1 MTNSECRLI
10 RILILVPLI
19 FVKMSVA
26 NVSARSH
33 DSTYCQAWRLFEKK
47 HYNNSQVFLD
57 KYLEE
62 SKEDDFLVEDVNYY
76 NALSSM
82 KLGRVYGEY
91 QLLDFAKEYPDT
103 KKSMMA
109 HYVLGNTCLQNQEF
123 NKAIDYYTKVDI
135 AILDSKAANSLN
147 YNLAYSYLSIKD
159 FKNSL
164 PLFSKLADCDNMYKV
179 DASYYAGFIEFRNDN
194 YENSIRFLT
203 KISEEKK
210 YKPIV
215 PYLIAQNLYRQK
227 KFDDLIFYIGELKE
241 KKLEI
246 KNKNDLELL
255 LAEAFFFKKDYI
267 QAIQAYESYFINATE
282 IIDSAVLYRLAYS
295 FYMTNNMEKAERYFT
310 KLTFESSPLGQLAC
324 YYMGAIFIDKKE
336 FDKALATFEV
346 ASKLDFD
353 KNISEQSALNYAKI
367 NFSIKNYDAA
377 IQAFLDFKNQY
388 PKSNSINE
396 VDQLLSLAYMSTN
409 NYDLAIAHIEGLE
422 KPSPNILKVYQKI
435 TFLRAVQSFNIG
447 DYDAAMSMTDK
458 SLKYKNDDK
467 IVQHAKLLQGDIFA
481 MQSKY
486 DRAMKQYEQVLQSKQ
501 YDSFVMQ
508 MAIYG
513 LGYAYFNMQDYK
525 NAYEYFLKLENANAI
540 PNMYKLDAKLR
551 LADSCYAIKSY
562 HKALTLYQSCE
573 SYNNAH
579 CIYYEG
585 MIYNILGLTEKAH
598 DCFGQILSRYTDSIY
613 YENALF
619 ENASTFLKEN
629 KYDKTVDSFS
639 FFIEKRP
646 KSILVP
652 KALLYRAIS
661 WHNMKKYDQAIGDY
675 VSVLDRYID
684 SPCAENALLGIQQ
697 SLIAQG
703 RSEDF
708 AKYLDEYKINSQDSE
723 SIEKAIFV
731 GCRAVFY
738 EQQYDA
744 AVIQLTSFIAKYP
757 KSSLLSEA
765 HYLLGE
771 SFYILGK
778 YQDSIKYY
786 EYVLSDEQSP
796 CFTKVLFRL
805 ASVHQTL
812 KEFDSALLFF
822 EKLKNY
828 AKTDKEKSVALEGAV
843 KAAFAL
849 KKYNEAKENASL
861 YMNQPSLP
869 IKSSNEVNLILAKV
883 AIEQAE
889 LHEAKRLLVIIAK
902 STISVQAAEAQ
913 YLLAW
918 VLYQEKNYKASLNI
932 LFELNKIFSQYKEWK
947 DKSYLLISDNYIAID
962 EKFQAKATL
971 QSIVEKCSD
980 KILVVEAE
988 LRLKKINA
996 LLVEESA
1003 KNSKKAK
1010 PVEEFK
1016 VI

>member
-1 MTNSECRLI
+1 MTNLGCRLI
-10 RILILVPLI
+10 RVLILVPFI
-19 FVKMSVA
+19 FIKMSA
-26 NVSARSH
+26 ISISARSH
-33 DSTYCQAWRLFEKK
+33 KAAYCQAWRLFEKK
-47 HYNNSQVFLD
+47 HYNNSQVLLEE
-57 KYLEE
+57 YLEYWE
-62 SKEDDFLVEDVNYY
+62 EDDLLVEDVKYY
-76 NALSSM
+76 NALCSV
-82 KLGRVYGEY
+82 KLGRAYGEY
-91 QLLDFAKEYPDT
+91 QFLDFAKEYPET

-123 NKAIDYYTKVDI
+123 NKAIDYYNKVDI
-135 AILDSKAANSLN
+135 SILDSKAANSLN

-159 FKNSL
+159 FNNSL
-164 PLFSKLADCDNMYKV
+164 PIFSKLADFDNIYKI
-179 DASYYAGFIEFRNDN
+179 DASYYAGFIEFKNDN
-194 YENSIRFLT
+194 YENSIKFLT

-210 YKPIV
+210 YKPII

-227 KFDDLIFYIGELKE
+227 KFEALIIYIDELKG

-246 KNKNDLELL
+246 KNKNDLDLL

-267 QAIQAYESYFINATE
+267 QAIQAYEAYLINATE

-295 FYMTNNMEKAERYFT
+295 FYMANNMDKAIRYFT
-310 KLTFESSPLGQLAC
+310 KLTFESSPLGQLSC
-324 YYMGAIFIDKKE
+324 YYMGAILIDKAE

-388 PKSNSINE
+388 PKSNNINE

-435 TFLRAVQSFNIG
+435 TFLKAVQFFNIG
-447 DYDAAMSMTDK
+447 DYDAAMSMIDK
-458 SLKYKNDDK
+458 SLKYRNDDK

-486 DRAMKQYEQVLQSKQ
+486 EKAMKQYEQVLQSKQ
-501 YDSFVMQ
+501 YDPLVMQ

-525 NAYEYFLKLENANAI
+525 NAYECFLKLENASAI
-540 PNMYKLDAKLR
+540 SNTYKVDAKLR

-562 HKALTLYQSCE
+562 HKALSLYQSCE
-573 SYNNAH
+573 SYNSAH

-585 MIYNILGLTEKAH
+585 LIYNILGLTDKAH
-598 DCFGQILSRYTDSIY
+598 NCFEHILSECKDSIY

-639 FFIEKRP
+639 FFIDKRP
-646 KSILVP
+646 KSLLVP

-661 WHNMKKYDQAIGDY
+661 WHNMKRYDEAIGDY
-675 VSVLDRYID
+675 VSVLDKHID

-708 AKYLDEYKINSQDSE
+708 AKYLDDYKINNQDSG

-731 GCRAVFY
+731 GCRSVFY

-744 AVIQLTSFIAKYP
+744 AIIQLTSFIAKYP
-757 KSSLLSEA
+757 KSNLLSEA

-805 ASVHQTL
+805 ASIHQIL

-828 AKTDKEKSVALEGAV
+828 AKTDKEKSIALEGSV
-843 KAAFAL
+843 KSAFAL
-849 KKYNEAKENASL
+849 KRYNEAKENASL

-869 IKSSNEVNLILAKV
+869 VKSSNEVNLILAKV
-883 AIEQAE
+883 AIEQTD
-889 LHEAKRLLVIIAK
+889 LQEAKRLLTIIAK

-913 YLLAW
+913 YLLAS
-918 VLYQEKNYKASLNI
+918 VLYQEKNYKDSLNI

-947 DKSYLLISDNYIAID
+947 DKSYLLISDNYMAID

-996 LLVEESA
+996 LLEEESV
-1003 KNSKKAK
+1003 KNSKKIK
-1010 PVEEFK
+1010 STGEFK
-1016 VI
+1016 II